1 MKDVPVCG
9 KGVPR
14 NDCSAILS
22 NGCITALLSE
32 SSTGVDTYPCKQLV
46 SRGENKGFLLKE
58 IQTYPASSLSA
69 WGRRRGFPERGYRL
83 TQPAAYQHGG
93 EQGVPLEEIQAYYW
107 VRECIWE
114 LTMSRGGGPSSR
126 SRSSPCGRASQLLGL
141 GQTQAWLNIEQK
153 LILSTSFSRQNMYI
167 WVICL

>member
-93 EQGVPLEEIQAYYW
+93 EQGVLLEEI
-107 VRECIWE
+107 R
-114 LTMSRGGGPSSR
+114 LTTG
-126 SRSSPCGRASQLLGL
+126 
-141 GQTQAWLNIEQK
+141 
-153 LILSTSFSRQNMYI
+153 
-167 WVICL
+167 